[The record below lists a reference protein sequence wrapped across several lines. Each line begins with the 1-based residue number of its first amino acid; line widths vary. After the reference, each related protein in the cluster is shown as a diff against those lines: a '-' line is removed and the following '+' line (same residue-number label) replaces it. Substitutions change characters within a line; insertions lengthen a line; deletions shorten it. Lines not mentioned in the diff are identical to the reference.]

1 MSPLPRAQ
9 PVLRLAT
16 ARPRL
21 SLVRPPLPRHCAG
34 LAALDLLG
42 GTTSTSTSTNPRSA
56 FRRDTFDPTVRI
68 TDNRGHHP
76 FTTTPAESELA
87 KTRKAYHNQLS
98 TLEKQTLD
106 RINKMQRLPTPEMSA
121 IATNVTNHVQVLRK
135 VIDNVETGIQD
146 VGKVIEKLGKES
158 DKQVTNL
165 EDKQR
170 DNMRVHMR
178 ARIDARCT
186 HANYLIGAIWGLTLN
201 EVLFH

>member
-121 IATNVTNHVQVLRK
+121 IATNVTNHVQVSARSSTMSRRASRMSARLLRSLGRK
-135 VIDNVETGIQD
+135 ATSKSLTSRISSGTTGAY
-146 VGKVIEKLGKES
+146 
-158 DKQVTNL
+158 TCA
-165 EDKQR
+165 
-170 DNMRVHMR
+170 H
-178 ARIDARCT
+178 
-186 HANYLIGAIWGLTLN
+186 GLTLD
-201 EVLFH
+201 VLMLTISSARFGG